1 MDFDVN
7 DGATARDGNVVK
19 EKTLATFS
27 PSSARN
33 LQLDK
38 LREIM
43 QRTFQ
48 ISRFYF
54 VSTSFLAIPI
64 HNFSQFDKIKDI
76 NLNLNLVRFQRYDKI
91 KSRKRRRQV
100 QETHYSNKYHQDKI
114 I

>member
-38 LREIM
+38 LRDYETNFLNF
-43 QRTFQ
+43 TFL
-48 ISRFYF
+48 FCKYF
-54 VSTSFLAIPI
+54 V
-64 HNFSQFDKIKDI
+64 FS
-76 NLNLNLVRFQRYDKI
+76 
-91 KSRKRRRQV
+91 
-100 QETHYSNKYHQDKI
+100 YSNT
-114 I
+114 